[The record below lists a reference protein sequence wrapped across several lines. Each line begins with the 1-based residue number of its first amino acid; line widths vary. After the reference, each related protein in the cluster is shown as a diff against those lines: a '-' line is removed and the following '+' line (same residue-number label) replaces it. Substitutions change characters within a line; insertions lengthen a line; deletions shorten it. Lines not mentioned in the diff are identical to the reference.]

1 MATDM
6 CEKGRLEGKV
16 AVITGGGSGIG
27 RGIALRLVKEGAS
40 VVVFD
45 RVREGAEKV
54 VGEIR
59 ALGRRAIAV
68 IGDVTKSEDIEDMV
82 NAAIKEFGRIDILIN
97 NAGGGEVQPFLDIRE
112 EDWNRIVDL
121 NLKSVFLCTQRV
133 AKEMIERG
141 IKGRIVNISSYAGK
155 CPVPGEPHYSAAKAG
170 VIAFTQALAKELAK
184 YGINVNAVCPGWT
197 DTPGLRRWARIHL
210 ERFPGSARDVDE
222 LFEKLVRDHD
232 IPLGRLGT
240 PEDVAGVVAF
250 LVSSDADYMTGQAIN
265 VMGGLEMR

>member
-1 MATDM
+1 MREM
-6 CEKGRLEGKV
+6 GRLEGKV
-16 AVITGGGSGIG
+16 AIVTGGGSGIG
-27 RGIALRLVKEGAS
+27 RGIALRLAREGAS

-45 RVREGAEKV
+45 RAKEGAEKV

-59 ALGRRAIAV
+59 ALGRRAIAAV
-68 IGDVTKSEDIEDMV
+68 GDVTKSGDIEDMID
-82 NAAIKEFGRIDILIN
+82 AAIKEFGRIEILIN
-97 NAGGGEVQPFLDIRE
+97 NAGGGEVQSFLDISE
-112 EDWNRIVDL
+112 EDWDRIVDL

-133 AKEMIERG
+133 VKEMIER
-141 IKGRIVNISSYAGK
+141 RIGGKIVSISSYAGK
-155 CPVPGEPHYSAAKAG
+155 CPVLGEPHYSAAKAG

-197 DTPGLRRWARIHL
+197 DTPGLRRWGRIHL

-222 LFEKLVRDHD
+222 LFEKLVSEHK
-232 IPLGRLGT
+232 IPLGRMGT

-265 VMGGLEMR
+265 VTGGLEMR